1 MGEIK
6 LFIEKRWISI
16 IYYFSNSHY
25 QRQHSSHLSGRLG
38 ALASSGVSATTKVL
52 PALGSESAW
61 TEWLS
66 CVLCAISNSIAI
78 CYSR

>member
-6 LFIEKRWISI
+6 VFIENRWISI
-16 IYYFSNSHY
+16 MYYLCNNVS
-25 QRQHSSHLSGRLG
+25 RQHSFHLSGRLG
-38 ALASSGVSATTKVL
+38 ALASRGVSATTKVL

-66 CVLCAISNSIAI
+66 CVLCAIL
-78 CYSR
+78 